1 MLSLKFTYTASS
13 KGFESKSLFICTLH
27 KEVEFLMYA
36 STITSSTSTITSST
50 AIWNLQRGNCQW
62 WCSRSLLKQLS
73 KLLNGQFIFSGF
85 ISYNFRFV
93 IVFGRRYDVI
103 SYANSQA
110 SATHVSYAPP
120 CSIAGLHNLILSKS
134 VSIVQLMNLLL
145 FR

>member
-13 KGFESKSLFICTLH
+13 NCFESKYVFICTLH
-27 KEVEFLMYA
+27 KEVEFLMSA
-36 STITSSTSTITSST
+36 STITSST

-62 WCSRSLLKQLS
+62 CCSRSLLKQLS
-73 KLLNGQFIFSGF
+73 RLLNGQFIFSGF

>member
-13 KGFESKSLFICTLH
+13 KCFESKSLFICTLH
-27 KEVEFLMYA
+27 KEVEFLMSA
-36 STITSSTSTITSST
+36 STIRPTSST

-73 KLLNGQFIFSGF
+73 RLLNGQFIFSGF